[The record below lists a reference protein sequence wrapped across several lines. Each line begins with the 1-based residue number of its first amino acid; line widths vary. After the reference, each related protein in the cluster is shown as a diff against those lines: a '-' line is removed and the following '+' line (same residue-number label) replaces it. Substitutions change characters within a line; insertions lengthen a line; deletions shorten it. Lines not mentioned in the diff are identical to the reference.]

1 MYVESPA
8 AAALPARDEA
18 AFPVEEQA
26 ITLAPP
32 MRNVTYGKCVKCG
45 KTYEA
50 APDLTT
56 CECGGI
62 LDITYGEIMGRA
74 E

>member
-1 MYVESPA
+1 
-8 AAALPARDEA
+8 
-18 AFPVEEQA
+18 
-26 ITLAPP
+26 

-62 LDITYGEIMGRA
+62 LDIIYDYESIKARDRKSVV
-74 E
+74 